1 MRWMQKWVVLKEDE
15 TVYDVLL
22 DASAALFGAAIATE
36 VIQLVFSAL

>member
-22 DASAALFGAAIATE
+22 DASTALFGAAIATE